1 VTLETVT
8 RKRLELFSGRTN
20 VALAEEVAT
29 HLGTKLGETEFIDFA
44 NSEIRPRFGQ
54 SIRGADVFIIQSHGA
69 PTNNSIM
76 EQLLMI
82 DAAKRASAKR
92 ITAVCPYYGY
102 ARQDRKSI
110 GREPISA
117 RLVAD
122 LLKVAGADRVIA
134 VDLHSDQIMGFFD
147 GPFDHPTAATLLQ
160 DYLRANAPSDL
171 VIVSPDTGRTKVM
184 EKFAT
189 QLNAGTAVVDKRRDP
204 ITGEVTTRGV
214 LGEVDGRM
222 CVIVDDEIATAGTIC
237 QAAEQ
242 VMKAGATEV
251 WAVATHGV
259 LADPAIDRLKNSPI
273 ARVVVT
279 NTVPIPTDKQFD
291 KLDIQSIA
299 KVVADTIQAVFED
312 TSVSELFGG
321 DDHP

>member
-8 RKRLELFSGRTN
+8 KKRLELFSGRTN
-20 VALAEEVAT
+20 PALAEEVAG
-29 HLGTKLGETEFIDFA
+29 HLGVTLGETEFVDFA

-54 SIRGADVFIIQSHGA
+54 SIRGADVFIMQSHSP
-69 PTNNSIM
+69 PTNDAIM

-102 ARQDRKSI
+102 GRQDRKSA
-110 GREPISA
+110 GRTPISA
-117 RLVAD
+117 RLVCD

-134 VDLHSDQIMGFFD
+134 VDLHSGQIMGFFD
-147 GPFDHPTAATLLQ
+147 GPFDHPTAATVLE
-160 DYLRANAPSDL
+160 DYLRTYAPPEL

-184 EKFAT
+184 EKFAS

-204 ITGEVTTRGV
+204 ITGAVTTRGV

-222 CVIVDDEIATAGTIC
+222 CVLVDDEIATAGTIC

-242 VMKAGATEV
+242 VVKAGASEV

-259 LADPAIDRLKNSPI
+259 LADPAIDRLKNSVI
-273 ARVVVT
+273 SRVVVT
-279 NTVPIPTDKQFD
+279 NTVPIPPEKHFD
-291 KLDIQSIA
+291 KLEVVSVA
-299 KVVADTIQAVFED
+299 KVIASTIDAVFQD

-321 DDHP
+321 NDQG